1 MLKKKWILLAVIC
14 LAAFTLSACGSSSK
28 NGSAETGANAS
39 KTNES
44 SGSASSESETI
55 SFKMGVAPWIGYGPW
70 WIAAEKGI
78 FEKHGL
84 DVTVEN
90 FNQDADIN
98 AAFASK
104 NIQAA
109 NIATHTAIKMVGNN
123 DLALKGIV
131 FLDESQKADAILAS
145 SKIGT
150 VADLKGKKV
159 AFEEGTTSDL
169 LLRQALAE
177 NNIKPDEV
185 TFVYMPASDAGLA
198 LLSGKVDAA
207 VTYEPYIST
216 IKSKGD
222 VKMLYSGENSP
233 GLISD
238 ITVVDADFLSKH
250 PDVKEKLQK
259 VWDETLTYWK
269 ANQEE
274 GNKILAE
281 KSGITA
287 SELPVI
293 LEGLKFFT
301 LADQQQLADSGE
313 LMKAAENIQGI
324 LTGQT
329 ALKKQVD
336 LKSMLQIK

>member
-1 MLKKKWILLAVIC
+1 MLKKKWMLLAVIC
-14 LAAFTLSACGSSSK
+14 LTALTLSACGSSK
-28 NGSAETGANAS
+28 NGSADTGASAT

-55 SFKMGVAPWIGYGPW
+55 SFTMGVEPWIGYGPW
-70 WIAAEKGI
+70 WIAAEQGI
-78 FEKHGL
+78 FKKNGL

-131 FLDESQKADAILAS
+131 FLDQSEKADAVLAS
-145 SKIGT
+145 SKIGS

-169 LLRQALAE
+169 LFRQALAE
-177 NNIKPDEV
+177 NNIKPEEV

-222 VKMLYSGENSP
+222 VKILYSGENSP

-238 ITVVDADFLSKH
+238 MTVIDAEFLSKH
-250 PDVKEKLQK
+250 PDVKGKLQK

-281 KSGITA
+281 KSGIPA
-287 SELPVI
+287 EELPVI
-293 LEGLKFFT
+293 LEGLQFFT
-301 LADQQQLADSGE
+301 VADQQQMADSGE
-313 LMKAAENIQGI
+313 LLKAAENIQGI
-324 LTGQT
+324 LTNQT
-329 ALKKQVD
+329 VLKKQVD